1 MEILANNYN
10 EIMGFTAWMWS
21 LPVVLI
27 LIGGGLIIT
36 VECDF
41 VQIMLLAL

>member
-1 MEILANNYN
+1 MPE
-10 EIMGFTAWMWS
+10 FHQTARSLWES

-36 VECDF
+36 VACDF

>member
-1 MEILANNYN
+1 MAESNK
-10 EIMGFTAWMWS
+10 MKDM
-21 LPVVLI
+21 LI

-36 VECDF
+36 VACDF